1 MTRKFNTGIIER
13 IDRESGV
20 SQLLEY
26 LLISGMLLL
35 FMVILIPTVN
45 TVFLEGPTNQLLT
58 ASYID
63 IGNGVS
69 TRIIDLY
76 AIIPYYNNATIT
88 SKFDIPDD
96 VAGRGYFV
104 EIVPGPPGSELDRNI
119 VISGSGVRSEVSLSG
134 IGATVFGRSEG
145 STTASGL
152 NYVEYR
158 YP

>member
-1 MTRKFNTGIIER
+1 MDK
-13 IDRESGV
+13 ESGV

-26 LLISGMLLL
+26 LLISGILLL

-45 TVFLEGPTNQLLT
+45 TVFLEGPTNQLLA
-58 ASYID
+58 ASYVD

-76 AIIPYYNNATIT
+76 AIIPYYNNANIT
-88 SKFDIPDD
+88 TKFDIPDD

-104 EIVPGPPGSELDRNI
+104 QIVPGPPGNEIDRNI
-119 VISGSGVRSEVSLSG
+119 IISGSGISSEVSLSG
-134 IGATVFGRSEG
+134 IGATLFGTSEG
-145 STTASGL
+145 STSASGL
-152 NYVEYR
+152 NYIEYN